1 MASKGASVARIG
13 AIICLALVLV
23 GCARDQVTT
32 NVEVFQDLPKDYVG
46 QTIAV
51 VAADPN
57 RADTIE
63 FRTYA
68 SKLAGKL
75 VDAGFQVVSP
85 DPKAPPDY
93 VAALAY
99 GVGPQQPGA
108 AYTSGSITPDFMGG
122 GWYGGVTT
130 VARQYPRALVVGIVR
145 VPHQEGEESQQVY
158 QMTAVSTGRC
168 RALSAVI
175 DPILEAVFNDFPG
188 ESGRP
193 RTITIPAPGLP
204 C

>member
-13 AIICLALVLV
+13 AIVCLALALA
-23 GCARDQVTT
+23 GCARDRVTT

-57 RADTIE
+57 KADTIE

-68 SKLAGKL
+68 SKLASRL
-75 VDAGFQVVSP
+75 VHVGFQVVPP

-99 GVGPQQPGA
+99 GVDPQQTRA

-122 GWYGGVTT
+122 GWYGGITT
-130 VARQYPRALVVGIVR
+130 VASQYPRALVVGIVR
-145 VPHQEGEESQQVY
+145 VPRSEGEEPQQVY
-158 QMTAVSTGRC
+158 SMTAVSTGRC

-175 DPILEAVFNDFPG
+175 DPILEAAFSDFPG
-188 ESGRP
+188 ESGKP
-193 RTITIPAPGLP
+193 RTITIPAPGLS